1 MKLRVHIISASLALA
16 FAANAYAIAPAY
28 EFTGFITATDPNPYS
43 LGFEFSLS
51 GTTSIDALAY
61 FHDGTGSDHQVGL
74 WDTAGHLLASTTIH
88 STDTLNGH
96 FNYAAITKL
105 TLSAGNYVIGGTYLG
120 GSAPAPV
127 NLTGVTTTTGYS
139 WVRDLQLSGTGLSFP
154 TQNSGGYGQ
163 NGIAVVNFS
172 VTAVPEP
179 ETYAM
184 LIAGLA
190 LTGAVLRRRNRGT

>member
-1 MKLRVHIISASLALA
+1 MKFRAHVISVSLALA
-16 FAANAYAIAPAY
+16 FAANAHAITPAY
-28 EFTGFITATDPNPYS
+28 EFTGSTIASDPSPYS

-51 GTTSIDALAY
+51 GTTSIYALAY
-61 FHDGTGSDHQVGL
+61 FNDGTRSDHQVGL
-74 WDTAGHLLASTTIH
+74 WDTAGQLLASTTVH

-96 FNYAAITKL
+96 FNYAAITTL
-105 TLSAGNYVIGGTYLG
+105 TLSAGNYVIAGTYLG
-120 GSAPAPV
+120 NAAPAPV
-127 NLTGVTTTTGYS
+127 YLTGVTTAAGYS
-139 WVRDLQLSGTGLSFP
+139 WVRDLQLSGTGLAFP
-154 TQNSGGYGQ
+154 TQNIGNYGQ

-190 LTGAVLRRRNRGT
+190 LTGVAVRRRKSQP